1 MASQESVRP
10 LPPLTPPP
18 PKVGGSLPPVRAE
31 RPELPTPSQDLEL
44 ISTEGMRPGAFSPEV
59 AIDAQIG
66 DLERWA
72 LANLHRDRQQLIRF
86 WLLKGLAFVGSVVA
100 VVLAA
105 LGHEWVV
112 VGFGVLSALCV
123 AIDAAW
129 PVSSFRNAHQRAVQ
143 DLRELE
149 NLLMLKWEKVKLAHP
164 DPKATQRIA
173 HALQLLD
180 EIQAKREEIGKYLGS
195 VEASPGVQRGS

>member
-1 MASQESVRP
+1 MATQESVRP

-18 PKVGGSLPPVRAE
+18 PRVGGSIAPGRSD
-31 RPELPTPSQDLEL
+31 RPELPTPSPDLEPVN
-44 ISTEGMRPGAFSPEV
+44 TEGLKPGAFSPEV

-72 LANLHRDRQQLIRF
+72 LANLHRDRQQMMRF
-86 WLLKGLAFVGSVVA
+86 WLLKGLAFVGSVVV

-105 LGHEWVV
+105 LGHDWVV
-112 VGFGVLSALCV
+112 LAFAALSALCV
-123 AIDAAW
+123 AVDAAW
-129 PVSSFRNAHQRAVQ
+129 PMSSFRNARQRAVQ

-164 DPKATQRIA
+164 DPKSTQRIA

-195 VEASPGVQRGS
+195 VQASPGVQRGS

>member
-1 MASQESVRP
+1 
-10 LPPLTPPP
+10 
-18 PKVGGSLPPVRAE
+18 VRAE

-44 ISTEGMRPGAFSPEV
+44 INTEGMKPGAFSPEV

-72 LANLHRDRQQLIRF
+72 LANLQRDRQQLIRF
-86 WLLKGLAFVGSVVA
+86 WLLKGLAFIGSVVA

-112 VGFGVLSALCV
+112 VGFGILSALCV